1 MPYPELERFVM
12 KQWQRS
18 VRETNTQHS
27 KDKLAINYEAN
38 HQEHPWT
45 IGTLLKK
52 YQQAELDCKVKITQQ
67 LAYFWRD
74 ALIVRHGAVAPLDV
88 PMVMQHVGQAAAGG
102 LGSVNHAA
110 EIFLQRRGSG
120 LEPGI
125 VESLLKQ
132 SKEAAEKRMAGVLSD
147 LKQQL
152 EIEVH
157 WGQLKQAREAEEVKK
172 NPTPQIIER
181 LIVPKK
187 FVEPTTLRVSS
198 TTILRWI
205 RDNTGEDFAPTMLV
219 LPYDW
224 AVNMVWAQLDTLSR
238 EGLIHCQPIKR
249 VDGGIRSYNLSAHGS
264 YYLQALENIELA
276 SGKYLWEAVKYRDY
290 PSPEAQLIWETTP
303 FLQKM
308 RGRLAELKAQRK
320 RVIFWGLVGLL
331 PAAHILAGI
340 VLHDQLVSL
349 VIVEAVITMVW
360 AFVAELRKWAYPSK
374 K

>member
-181 LIVPKK
+181 L
-187 FVEPTTLRVSS
+187 
-198 TTILRWI
+198 
-205 RDNTGEDFAPTMLV
+205 
-219 LPYDW
+219 
-224 AVNMVWAQLDTLSR
+224 DTLSR